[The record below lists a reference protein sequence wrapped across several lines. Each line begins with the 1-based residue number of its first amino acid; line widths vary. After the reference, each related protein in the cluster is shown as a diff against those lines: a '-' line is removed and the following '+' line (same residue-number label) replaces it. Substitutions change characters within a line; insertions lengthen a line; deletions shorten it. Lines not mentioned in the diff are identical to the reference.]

1 MTNYY
6 HRKAIEAHISAR
18 DFQSTHCST
27 IGHHYVQVEP
37 RLQECLR
44 CGHVNGTPAVI
55 APEPESDSNLTLPLV
70 LTLSAAFVVL
80 AGIGFA
86 HLMGWL

>member
-1 MTNYY
+1 
-6 HRKAIEAHISAR
+6 
-18 DFQSTHCST
+18 
-27 IGHHYVQVEP
+27 
-37 RLQECLR
+37 
-44 CGHVNGTPAVI
+44 VNGTPAVI